1 MINFTYSSIFD
12 NSANRNPLII
22 SQCSKL
28 KSAEK
33 PIDLADDLQEVVG
46 NVGSNCNKCV
56 KALLQDS
63 VKNIQKGINVKFM
76 GTLTDLDVK

>member
-1 MINFTYSSIFD
+1 MINFTYSP
-12 NSANRNPLII
+12 NRNPLII

-46 NVGSNCNKCV
+46 NVGSNCNKCI